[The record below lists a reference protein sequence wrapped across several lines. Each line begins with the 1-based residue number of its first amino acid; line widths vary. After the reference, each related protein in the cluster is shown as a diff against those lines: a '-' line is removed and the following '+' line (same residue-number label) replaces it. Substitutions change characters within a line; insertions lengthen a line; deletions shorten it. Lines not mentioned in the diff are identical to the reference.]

1 MLGYILAGLVLG
13 GIYAISAAS
22 IVVTYVSA
30 GVLNFSFGAIAFFIA
45 RLYYYLHV
53 QLGWPVATAALVAV
67 AVAGPALGAALHY
80 LLFRFLSQ
88 AGPLTKVVSTI
99 GVSVAIPAASELI
112 FGDKAILTSPG
123 LAPQPVPVY
132 HLAGVAITLDQIIA
146 YACVVVVLAA
156 GTYILRRTSTGLMVR
171 STVDSEALTS
181 LSGVSTSR
189 VAVGV
194 WSAGTF
200 LAGLAGV
207 LAAPILNVNSVDN
220 YTLLTASAFAAV
232 VAARL
237 RSLPIAVGVG
247 LLMGVVGSLLQW
259 LLPVSGKWTADI
271 ISSVPFAMVFVF
283 LLIYSWRGAV
293 GGERAGSTLDR
304 AIHVEPKAAVGLQH
318 TGRHR
323 AGRPVGVRV
332 ATGLAGLV
340 PRNLFLVVAALL
352 PLLLTG
358 YRAGLVAE
366 ALAMGIVFL
375 SYTLLTGEAGLIS
388 LCQISFAGIGALATG
403 QVATVLHLPV
413 LLGVLAGGVLAG
425 VAGVVVGAL
434 TVRMGNLYV
443 ALVTLTLGLLLS
455 SVVFDAERFAQSGI
469 GVTVDRPGF
478 VADDRAF
485 SYFMLAVFV
494 VAALVVTAIRRSTTG
509 LALGALRSSE
519 TGARATGV
527 SVLRM
532 KISIFTLSAML
543 AGFGGGFLAIYNGAA
558 LPSSY
563 DTIIGLVWFAVLVT
577 NGTRSNN
584 AALASGLFFVFLPDI
599 FSSYVPDRWG
609 PVPNLLFGLGAV
621 LLARNPEGVI
631 TLNGRQLQAAG
642 RALLRRLR
650 PAKTAAD
657 AQVVANLP
665 DRPGERAPLRER
677 PLTTAPAD
685 LRDQPGS
692 VLAARG
698 VSVRFGGL
706 KALQDAE
713 IDVPAGTIVGLLGPN
728 GAGKSTLLGV
738 LSGNVHAQ
746 EGTVLLGGEPVSG
759 MTPQGR
765 VRRGLGRTFQ
775 HPELFGDLTVRD
787 HLLLAHRLDE
797 RPSRSWSDPFTGRCL
812 RDDPDERAAVDEV
825 LELLGLHDVA
835 DLPAAGLPLG
845 MCRLVEI
852 GRAIA
857 TGPRI
862 VLLDEPFSGLNAG
875 ESETLADALTR
886 IVAARGISM
895 LLVEH
900 DVELVFG
907 LCSRVYV
914 LDFGKLIAQGTP
926 AEIRA
931 NDTVRSAYLGEVEA
945 DPVPGPRAATRVAA
959 SASVPTGEGPAA
971 GREITLSVE
980 DLTVDYGNA
989 TAIRDVSLSVP
1000 KGSVTALLGAN
1011 GAGKS
1016 TIARALSGLVPV
1028 RSGRVLFEGVDITR
1042 MPAHHIR
1049 RLGLAHLPE
1058 GRGVF
1063 PALTVAENL
1072 RIAVQTA
1079 PKPQRAEAIDR
1090 AMEMFPVLADR
1101 RTQLAGTLSGGQ
1113 QQMLSLARIL
1123 ADLPR
1128 LVVAD
1133 EISLGLAPLVV
1144 DEVFEGLRRA
1154 IDMDVSII
1162 VIEQFVHRALQLADD
1177 CHIMRRGRLVWSG
1190 AATDARGDIFEH
1202 YLGGS
1207 AEDVA
1212 AADREAEGIEPV
1224 GERA

>member
-1 MLGYILAGLVLG
+1 MVLG

-53 QLGWPVATAALVAV
+53 QLGWPVVPAALVAV
-67 AVAGPALGAALHY
+67 GVAGPALGAALHY

-112 FGDKAILTSPG
+112 FGEKAILTSPG

-146 YACVVVVLAA
+146 YACVVVVLGA
-156 GTYILRRTSTGLMVR
+156 GTYILRRTNTGLMVR

-259 LLPVSGKWTADI
+259 LLPASSKWTADI

-304 AIHVEPKAAVGLQH
+304 AIRVEPKAAIGLQH
-318 TGRHR
+318 TGRRR
-323 AGRPVGVRV
+323 AGRPIGVRV

-366 ALAMGIVFL
+366 ALAMGIIFL

-388 LCQISFAGIGALATG
+388 LCQISFAGVGALVTG
-403 QVATVLHLPV
+403 QVATILHLPV
-413 LLGVLAGGVLAG
+413 LLGVLVGGVLAG

-434 TVRMGNLYV
+434 MVRMGNLYV

-478 VADDRAF
+478 VADDQAF
-485 SYFMLAVFV
+485 SYFMLAMFV
-494 VAALVVTAIRRSTTG
+494 VAGLVVTAIRRSTTG

-609 PVPNLLFGLGAV
+609 PVPNLLFGVGAV

-631 TLNGRQLQAAG
+631 TLNGRQLRAAG

-650 PAKTAAD
+650 PTETAAN
-657 AQVVANLP
+657 AQVAANLP
-665 DRPGERAPLRER
+665 DRPGERAPLH
-677 PLTTAPAD
+677 TAPAD
-685 LRDQPGS
+685 LRHRPGS

-706 KALQDAE
+706 KALQDVG
-713 IDVPAGTIVGLLGPN
+713 IDVPAGTVVGLLGPN

-797 RPSRSWSDPFTGRCL
+797 RPSRSWSDPFTGRFL
-812 RDDPDERAAVDEV
+812 RDDPDERAAVEEV

-914 LDFGKLIAQGTP
+914 LDFGRLIAQGTP

-945 DPVPGPRAATRVAA
+945 DPVPGPRAATRAAAPA
-959 SASVPTGEGPAA
+959 SALTGERPAA
-971 GREITLSVE
+971 AGEITLRVE
-980 DLTVDYGNA
+980 NLTVDYGNA

-1049 RLGLAHLPE
+1049 RLGLSHLPE

-1090 AMEMFPVLADR
+1090 AMELFPVLADR
-1101 RTQLAGTLSGGQ
+1101 RTQFAGTLSGGQ

-1123 ADLPR
+1123 AHLPR
-1128 LVVAD
+1128 LVIAD

-1144 DEVFEGLRRA
+1144 DEVFEGLQRA

-1177 CHIMRRGRLVWSG
+1177 CHIMRRGHLVWSG

-1202 YLGGS
+1202 YLGGA
-1207 AEDVA
+1207 AENVEA
-1212 AADREAEGIEPV
+1212 AAPEAGSIETV